1 MMKNYSYK
9 DILNKRGAVMV
20 LFAILLPVLFGFV
33 GFGFDVGLL
42 YMQKGKLQDIADA
55 TALAG
60 AAHLGEEGDAVAKAV
75 ADFAKANG
83 LDVNENSLVEVDS
96 GGWNSLAQLGDNE
109 ELRVAYGVV
118 TVDNKERLRVRI
130 DKRVQMPFVAVLTS
144 AWDKGLPVAAV
155 AAAEGNVG
163 DEPVFR
169 IIGRNG
175 VYDHFFNL
183 SGASSAGEPDK
194 WIKGSI
200 YAGNMLR
207 ASYKQDNPKLARN
220 MISVDGYIFAD
231 MMNTGLPLM
240 NGVTGTSSSP
250 SDDRIFRSDYVRRKN
265 GEEVLSGF
273 DALLP
278 SNYKAPNW
286 SDSAKNLAEDKL
298 DEYSSTLSALMND
311 EEIKRRA
318 RNKEGN
324 YRYICNKAVKDNLE
338 ANSVK
343 DLQFDRLANGEP
355 DTDWENKTP
364 QNTNHQYSNI
374 DIGQTEIDVLYVEIQ
389 GDSITKDLKDG
400 REGAVWL
407 GCNTRIKNLK
417 KINKLIVELKTTP
430 TAAQATNGIT
440 SEQLSGSFI
449 IAKDGNGCEFGAI
462 YSQANLVIRAP
473 SSSGKYHSFT
483 GPVFSEKF
491 VSFSYDDKCGGSG
504 RNKPHFGRDAVIA
517 GNVVLFGYGYEIGP
531 SVFDKNY
538 HMGTHHYDDLT
549 NYKTSDST
557 GDMPKNWWDA
567 GLTTVDNLSKNNH
580 GFSLSGF
587 NFHDDEYVQAHEGAQ
602 NEIELLKKLWAAI
615 DCRDIEYSEDHN
627 NSINLQGS
635 LYGDYGRWPTEFD
648 DLNKGDVN
656 KNSSIRMCTFDG
668 YDGNGSTTTTLK
680 LVE

>member
-9 DILNKRGAVMV
+9 DILNKRGAIMV

-83 LDVNENSLVEVDS
+83 LDVNENSLVAVNS

-183 SGASSAGEPDK
+183 SGASSAGDPDK

-207 ASYKQDNPKLARN
+207 ASYKQNNPQQARN
-220 MISVDGYIFAD
+220 MVSVDGYIFAD

-250 SDDRIFRSDYVRRKN
+250 SDDRIFRSDYVRKKD
-265 GEEVLSGF
+265 GDKWLSGF
-273 DALLP
+273 DALTK
-278 SNYKAPNW
+278 SDYRGSGW
-286 SDSAKNLAEDKL
+286 SGNAQQLAEQKL
-298 DEYSSTLSALMND
+298 SEYSSTLTAM
-311 EEIKRRA
+311 IKNGDYKRKA
-318 RNKEGN
+318 MNKEGKC
-324 YRYICNKAVKDNLE
+324 RYICNKAVKEELDSKGI
-338 ANSVK
+338 SVPDLKFERVNDKGVEQSGWRDKEPK
-343 DLQFDRLANGEP
+343 DM
-355 DTDWENKTP
+355 
-364 QNTNHQYSNI
+364 NHQYSNI
-374 DIGQTEIDVLYVEIQ
+374 NIGEEEIDVLYVEIQ
-389 GDSITKDLKDG
+389 GDNVGQRLESG

-407 GCNTRIKNLK
+407 GAYPKTDKLRRVNL
-417 KINKLIVELKTTP
+417 LIVELKTEGL
-430 TAAQATNGIT
+430 TADKLT
-440 SEQLSGSFI
+440 GSFI
-449 IAKDGNGCEFGAI
+449 IMPGSSGCEFGAI
-462 YSQANLVIRAP
+462 YSQANLEIRAP
-473 SSSGKYHSFT
+473 FGQQDGGNYNSFT

-491 VSFSYDDKCGGSG
+491 VSFSYDDKCGGNG
-504 RNKPHFGRDAVIA
+504 RAHPHFGKDAVIA

-531 SVFDKNY
+531 NVVVDEK
-538 HMGTHHYDDLT
+538 HMGTHYYDDFT
-549 NYKTSDST
+549 NFKTATST
-557 GDMPKNWWDA
+557 VSRPDNWWNA
-567 GLTTVDNLSKNNH
+567 GIKTVDHLDNSDQV
-580 GFSLSGF
+580 FVMSGF
-587 NFHDDEYVQAHEGAQ
+587 DFHDEQYVKDNPGAQ
-602 NEIELLKKLWAAI
+602 NEIELLQKLWAAI
-615 DCRDIEYSEDHN
+615 DGRDQDYNEDHN
-627 NSINLQGS
+627 VTINLKGS
-635 LYGDYGRWPTEFD
+635 LYGDYGRWPTEFS
-648 DLNKGDVN
+648 NGGS
-656 KNSSIRMCTFDG
+656 SSIRMCTFDG